1 MTSTSINMFRFIYSI
16 VWQIIEVF
24 LPFAGLFSKK
34 IQTGNFG
41 RGNTISSLK
50 KWRNSIPED
59 ADVIWFHCASLGE
72 FEQGRPVMEA
82 LKKRH
87 SNSVIALT
95 FFSPSGYEVR
105 KSYSGADWIGYLPLD
120 TFFNAQKFVKILRP
134 EQAFFVKYEFWMNY
148 FLQLKKSKTQL
159 FCISVILREEQRF
172 FKWHGFVWK
181 PMLKSVTHFFVQNE
195 STLQL
200 LNKIKFFNVE
210 ISGDTR
216 FDRVIEIAK
225 SPVELPWISS
235 FKKNDFLVVLGS
247 SYTEEESL
255 IEMLLSRIPDM
266 KVCVVPH
273 EIHSTR
279 IQESL
284 MRFESFGAVLLSSF
298 QTEKNIEA
306 RVLIVDSIGMLSSI
320 YAEANAAVLGGG
332 FGKGLHNSL
341 EIAVYGVPMAFGPN
355 YKKFQEAVDL
365 VQLGAAFPLENLE
378 ELSSFIEHSRYEN
391 SIPNDGKKYVEEHAG
406 ATSAILKGI
415 EKYSA

>member
-1 MTSTSINMFRFIYSI
+1 MFQFFYSL
-16 VWQIIEVF
+16 VWQLIEVI
-24 LPFAGLFSKK
+24 LPIASLFNKK
-34 IQTGNFG
+34 IKTGNSG
-41 RGNTISSLK
+41 RKSTLSSLNN
-50 KWRNSIPED
+50 WRKSVPAHSEI
-59 ADVIWFHCASLGE
+59 VWFHCASLGE

-82 LKKRH
+82 LKK
-87 SNSVIALT
+87 SNPTILIALT

-105 KSYSGADWIGYLPLD
+105 KNYSGADWIGYLPLD
-120 TFFNAQKFVKILRP
+120 TYFNARKFVKTLRP
-134 EQAFFVKYEFWMNY
+134 SQAFFVKYEFWTNY
-148 FLQLKKSKTQL
+148 FLQLKKNKSKL
-159 FCISVILREEQRF
+159 FCISVILREDQRF

-181 PMLKSVTHFFVQNE
+181 PTLKAVTHFFVQNE

-200 LNKIKFFNVE
+200 LNKIKFTNVTL
-210 ISGDTR
+210 SGDTR
-216 FDRVIEIAK
+216 FDRVLEIAN

-235 FKKNDFLVVLGS
+235 FKQNNFLVVLGS

-255 IEMLLSRIPDM
+255 IASLLSRVTDL

-284 MRFESFGAVLLSSF
+284 TRFENFGAVLLSSF
-298 QTEKNIEA
+298 QPEKNTES
-306 RVLIVDSIGMLSSI
+306 RVLIVDTIGMLSSI
-320 YAEANAAVLGGG
+320 YVEANAVLLGGG

-365 VQLGAAFPLENLE
+365 VQIGAAFSIGSLE
-378 ELSSFIEHSRYEN
+378 EFLLFIEYAHRDN
-391 SIPNDGKKYVEEHAG
+391 CIPNAGKKYVEEHAG

>member
-1 MTSTSINMFRFIYSI
+1 M
-16 VWQIIEVF
+16 
-24 LPFAGLFSKK
+24 
-34 IQTGNFG
+34 
-41 RGNTISSLK
+41 
-50 KWRNSIPED
+50 
-59 ADVIWFHCASLGE
+59 
-72 FEQGRPVMEA
+72 
-82 LKKRH
+82 
-87 SNSVIALT
+87 
-95 FFSPSGYEVR
+95 
-105 KSYSGADWIGYLPLD
+105 
-120 TFFNAQKFVKILRP
+120 
-134 EQAFFVKYEFWMNY
+134 
-148 FLQLKKSKTQL
+148 
-159 FCISVILREEQRF
+159 
-172 FKWHGFVWK
+172 
-181 PMLKSVTHFFVQNE
+181 
-195 STLQL
+195 
-200 LNKIKFFNVE
+200 
-210 ISGDTR
+210 SGDTR

-255 IEMLLSRIPDM
+255 IEMLLSRIPDI

-279 IQESL
+279 VQESL

-298 QTEKNIEA
+298 QPEKNIEA

-320 YAEANAAVLGGG
+320 YAESNAAVLGGG

-406 ATSAILKGI
+406 ATSGILKGI

>member
-34 IQTGNFG
+34 IRTGNFG
-41 RGNTISSLK
+41 RGKTISSLN

-59 ADVIWFHCASLGE
+59 TDVIWFHCASLGE

-210 ISGDTR
+210 MSGDTR

-255 IEMLLSRIPDM
+255 IEMLLSRIPDI

-298 QTEKNIEA
+298 QPEKNIEA

-341 EIAVYGVPMAFGPN
+341 EIAVYGLPMAFGPN

-378 ELSSFIEHSRYEN
+378 ELSSFIENSRYEN

>member
-1 MTSTSINMFRFIYSI
+1 MFRFLYSF
-16 VWQIIEVF
+16 VWQLIEVI
-24 LPFAGLFSKK
+24 LPFASLFSKK
-34 IQTGNFG
+34 IKTGNSG
-41 RGNTISSLK
+41 RLKTLSSLK
-50 KWRNSIPED
+50 EWRDSISSD
-59 ADVIWFHCASLGE
+59 ANIIWFHCASLGE

-82 LKKRH
+82 LKK
-87 SNSVIALT
+87 SNPSAFIALT
-95 FFSPSGYEVR
+95 FFSPSGYEFR
-105 KSYSGADWIGYLPLD
+105 KNYSGADWIGYLPLD
-120 TFFNAQKFVKILRP
+120 TYFNARNFVKILNP
-134 EQAFFVKYEFWMNY
+134 SQAFFVKYEFWTNY
-148 FLQLKKSKTQL
+148 FLQLKKNKSKL

-181 PMLKSVTHFFVQNE
+181 PTLKAVTHFFVQNK
-195 STLQL
+195 STFDL

-216 FDRVIEIAK
+216 FDRVMEIAN
-225 SPVELPWISS
+225 SPKDLAWISS
-235 FKKNDFLVVLGS
+235 FKQNNFLVVLGS

-255 IEMLLSRIPDM
+255 IAMLLSRVNDIR
-266 KVCVVPH
+266 VCVVPH

-279 IQESL
+279 IQES
-284 MRFESFGAVLLSSF
+284 MTRFEKFGAVLLSSF
-298 QTEKNIEA
+298 QPEKNTEA

-365 VQLGAAFPLENLE
+365 VQIGAAFPVESLE
-378 ELSSFIEHSRYEN
+378 ELSSFLELAHYDN
-391 SIPNDGKKYVEEHAG
+391 AIPNAGRKYVEEHAG
-406 ATSAILKGI
+406 ATSGILKGI